1 MAERQAGK
9 IHMTDVQLA
18 YAVSSPF
25 GAGIDTT
32 AGTLSVFIC
41 ALSVS
46 FSCKDC
52 PFFFF
57 LLMQLGVFFFS
68 GNAYFPRSD
77 EESARGN

>member
-41 ALSVS
+41 ALSVLFRVEITPS
-46 FSCKDC
+46 
-52 PFFFF
+52 FFFADAA
-57 LLMQLGVFFFS
+57 GGFFFQWQCLLS
-68 GNAYFPRSD
+68 QK
-77 EESARGN
+77 